1 MIKFDEVHYSERRS
15 EEVIFFFLT
24 LSVDWHEVLR
34 MLLDA
39 GFPILSQNT
48 VH

>member
-1 MIKFDEVHYSERRS
+1 MIKFDEVDYSERRS
-15 EEVIFFFLT
+15 EEVIFFLT